1 MALGGTIKL
10 QGESEYRRA
19 LSQITQNLREVSSE
33 MKIVTSTYDKND
45 TSTDALTAKSDVLN
59 KRLEEQKSKLK
70 LVSDQYK
77 KYQDA
82 VKQSANEHTQ
92 LGEKLENAKQ
102 KLASIEAQCGKN
114 SKEYEEQKKAVDELQ
129 KEYDEST
136 KAQDTNAKSLSQLA
150 VKMNNA
156 QADVIKTTK
165 EIDNLGKESDG
176 SAKQVDDL
184 SKKMGDADDASKNL
198 NDGFTV
204 LKGTMANLASQAI
217 SKVVDGF
224 KELVGGAVDYQKS
237 MEYYTTSFTVM
248 TGSADKASETVKKLA
263 DIGATTPFDMPQL
276 ADATS
281 LLMNFGF
288 SAGDAVDSMM
298 MLGDISQGNAD
309 KLNSIARAYG
319 KMNSA
324 QKVSLE
330 DINMMIDAG
339 FNPLQEISE
348 KTGESMKSLYDRISH
363 GKMSVDEITA
373 SMKRSTSEGG
383 KYFKSMDA
391 QSQTLDGRLS
401 TLSDTVNSKLGE
413 ALQPVLKKAAD
424 EWIPNITNAIDNLDM
439 DSVISVIDDIISNV
453 GDLFGFIMDNG
464 DMIIS
469 LVAGIGTAMLTWK
482 VASMI
487 NGVVTAVKAFQAANE
502 GASVAQALLNG
513 VMNAN
518 PIMLVATL
526 LVGLVT
532 AFIALWNT
540 SESFRNF
547 WIGLWDGIKEVT
559 GTVVNAI
566 VGFFTQTLPNGFNA
580 VIEFFANLPGNI
592 ANFLGQ
598 ALTNVGQWVVNMV
611 QKAGEVG
618 SQFLQNV
625 VSFFSQLPYNIGYL
639 IGEALGFI
647 IKWVPQIAS
656 MAIKAGSQFL
666 HNVVSFFRQLPSNI
680 WNFLTTVISNVGSW
694 VVNMA
699 GKARQAGSQFLQN
712 VISFFRQLPSNVAKF
727 LSNVISNLGSWA
739 GNMAR
744 KGAEGARNLFH
755 AVVNGIKNLPK
766 EVMNIGK
773 NIVQGIWDGISGA
786 AGWLAGK
793 VKSFAKGILDGMKNA
808 LKIHSPSRVFRDEVG
823 KYIAEGI
830 GVGFTNEMKS
840 VTADM
845 INAIPTN
852 FDVDANVKGS
862 SGYVSSDGYSYDR
875 LVSAFKDALSQVKIE
890 MDDEEMGHFVD
901 KTVTKLIYT

>member
-10 QGESEYRRA
+10 KGESEYRRA

-45 TSTDALTAKSDVLN
+45 TSTEALTAKSGVLN
-59 KRLEEQKSKLK
+59 NRLEEQKAKLK

-77 KYQDA
+77 EYWEA
-82 VKQSANEHTQ
+82 VKQSANEHIQ
-92 LGEKLENAKQ
+92 LGEKLEDAKG

-114 SKEYEEQKKAVDELQ
+114 SKEYKEQEKVVNDLQ
-129 KEYDEST
+129 KQYDEST
-136 KAQDTNAKSLSQLA
+136 EAQDKNKKSLSQLA
-150 VKMNNA
+150 VQMNNA
-156 QADVIKTTK
+156 KADVIKTTK

-184 SKKMGDADDASKNL
+184 SKKMGDADGASKNL

-288 SAGDAVDSMM
+288 SADDAVDSMM

-348 KTGESMKSLYDRISH
+348 KTGESMQSLYDRISK
-363 GKMSVDEITA
+363 GKMSVDEITE

-383 KYFKSMDA
+383 KYFQSMDA

-413 ALQPVLKKAAD
+413 ALQPILQKAAD
-424 EWIPNITNAIDNLDM
+424 EWIPNITNAIDNMDI
-439 DSVISVIDDIISNV
+439 DSVVSVIDEIVSGV
-453 GDLFGFIMDNG
+453 GDLFGFIMGNG
-464 DMIIS
+464 DTIIS
-469 LVAGIGTAMLTWK
+469 LVAGIGTAMLTWN

-487 NGVVTAVKAFQAANE
+487 NGVVTAVKAFQMANE

-518 PIMLVATL
+518 PIMLIATL
-526 LVGLVT
+526 LAGLT
-532 AFIALWNT
+532 ATIITLWNT
-540 SESFRNF
+540 NEGFRN
-547 WIGLWDGIKEVT
+547 
-559 GTVVNAI
+559 TVISVWNAFKDT
-566 VGFFTQTLPNGFNA
+566 VGNVITSVGGFIDNLISWFQA
-580 VIEFFANLPGNI
+580 LPGNI
-592 ANFLGQ
+592 GAFLGEVIG
-598 ALTNVGQWVVNMV
+598 NVQNWASNMV
-611 QKAGEVG
+611 SRASEAGSNFVG
-618 SQFLQNV
+618 NV
-625 VSFFSQLPYNIGYL
+625 VSFISGLPSAVWNWLSSALNNARNFAGQLAQAGANAASGLVNNIVGKIRSLPSQLYNWGVDMVKGIADGIRNAIHHVTSAVSAVADKIKSFLHFSRPDEGPLAEYETWMPDMVAGLSDSLRKASPEL
-639 IGEALGFI
+639 INQTEALANGMSDAFNANGGI
-647 IKWVPQIAS
+647 QAS
-656 MAIKAGSQFL
+656 GGSY
-666 HNVVSFFRQLPSNI
+666 N
-680 WNFLTTVISNVGSW
+680 
-694 VVNMA
+694 NM
-699 GKARQAGSQFLQN
+699 
-712 VISFFRQLPSNVAKF
+712 
-727 LSNVISNLGSWA
+727 
-739 GNMAR
+739 
-744 KGAEGARNLFH
+744 
-755 AVVNGIKNLPK
+755 
-766 EVMNIGK
+766 
-773 NIVQGIWDGISGA
+773 
-786 AGWLAGK
+786 
-793 VKSFAKGILDGMKNA
+793 
-808 LKIHSPSRVFRDEVG
+808 
-823 KYIAEGI
+823 
-830 GVGFTNEMKS
+830 
-840 VTADM
+840 
-845 INAIPTN
+845 
-852 FDVDANVKGS
+852 VD
-862 SGYVSSDGYSYDR
+862 
-875 LVSAFKDALSQVKIE
+875 AFKDALSQVKIE
-890 MDDEEMGHFVD
+890 MDDEEIGHFVD
-901 KTVTKLIYT
+901 KTVTKLIYN

>member
-19 LSQITQNLREVSSE
+19 LKQITQNLREVSSE

-77 KYQDA
+77 QYQNA
-82 VKQSANEHTQ
+82 VKQSADEHTQ
-92 LGEKLENAKQ
+92 LGEKLESAKG
-102 KLASIEAQCGKN
+102 KLASIEAQSGKN
-114 SKEYEEQKKAVDELQ
+114 TKEYEEQKKVVDELQ
-129 KEYDEST
+129 KQYDEST
-136 KAQDTNAKSLSQLA
+136 TAQDNNKKSLSQLA
-150 VKMNNA
+150 VQMNNA
-156 QADVIKTTK
+156 KADVIKTTK

-184 SKKMGDADDASKNL
+184 SKKMGDADGASKNL

-224 KELVGGAVDYQKS
+224 KNLVGGAVDYQKS

-263 DIGATTPFDMPQL
+263 DIGAKTPFDMPQL

-281 LLMNFGF
+281 LLMNYGF
-288 SAGDAVDSMM
+288 SADDAVDSMM

-309 KLNSIARAYG
+309 KLESIARAYG
-319 KMNSA
+319 KMSSA

-348 KTGESMKSLYDRISH
+348 HTGESMQSLYDRISK
-363 GKMSVDEITA
+363 GKMSVDEITD

-401 TLSDTVNSKLGE
+401 TLSDTINSKLGE
-413 ALQPVLKKAAD
+413 ALQPILKKASD
-424 EWIPNITNAIDNLDM
+424 EWIPNITNAIDNMDI
-439 DSVISVIDDIISNV
+439 DSVVSVIDDIISGV

-464 DMIIS
+464 DTIIS

-487 NGVVTAVKAFQAANE
+487 NGVVGAVKAFQVANE

-526 LVGLVT
+526 LAGLIATIVT
-532 AFIALWNT
+532 LWNT
-540 SESFRNF
+540 NEGFR
-547 WIGLWDGIKEVT
+547 
-559 GTVVNAI
+559 
-566 VGFFTQTLPNGFNA
+566 NA
-580 VIEFFANLPGNI
+580 VISVWNAFKDTVGNAITAVGGFIDNLISWFQALPGRI
-592 ANFLGQ
+592 GAFLG
-598 ALTNVGQWVVNMV
+598 N
-611 QKAGEVG
+611 
-618 SQFLQNV
+618 
-625 VSFFSQLPYNIGYL
+625 
-639 IGEALGFI
+639 
-647 IKWVPQIAS
+647 
-656 MAIKAGSQFL
+656 
-666 HNVVSFFRQLPSNI
+666 
-680 WNFLTTVISNVGSW
+680 VISNVQNWASNMVSRASEAGSNFVGR
-694 VVNMA
+694 VVSFIRGLPSAVWNWLSSTLNNA
-699 GKARQAGSQFLQN
+699 WNFARQLAQAGANAASGLVNNIVGKIRSLPGQLYNWGVDMVKGIANGIRNAIHHVTSAVSDVANKIKSFLHFSRPDEGPLAEYESWMPDMVQGLSDSLKKASPELISQTEALANGMSDAFN
-712 VISFFRQLPSNVAKF
+712 
-727 LSNVISNLGSWA
+727 
-739 GNMAR
+739 
-744 KGAEGARNLFH
+744 
-755 AVVNGIKNLPK
+755 VNGS
-766 EVMNIGK
+766 VSA
-773 NIVQGIWDGISGA
+773 SG
-786 AGWLAGK
+786 G
-793 VKSFAKGILDGMKNA
+793 
-808 LKIHSPSRVFRDEVG
+808 R
-823 KYIAEGI
+823 
-830 GVGFTNEMKS
+830 
-840 VTADM
+840 
-845 INAIPTN
+845 
-852 FDVDANVKGS
+852 
-862 SGYVSSDGYSYDR
+862 SYDSM
-875 LVSAFKDALSQVKIE
+875 VEAFKDALSQVKIE

-901 KTVTKLIYT
+901 KTVTKLIYE